1 MKNILVPTDFSKI
14 SISALEVAVEIAK
27 KANSEITV
35 LHVVEE
41 AGQDSFSIMGEWKT
55 KENWSDKL
63 FTLKLL
69 EKAKAQLEKLVLD
82 SRFSSVK
89 VNGEL
94 RLGMPFM
101 VCVPLSLNKKWI

>member
-41 AGQDSFSIMGEWKT
+41 AGQDSFFDYG
-55 KENWSDKL
+55 
-63 FTLKLL
+63 
-69 EKAKAQLEKLVLD
+69 
-82 SRFSSVK
+82 
-89 VNGEL
+89 
-94 RLGMPFM
+94 
-101 VCVPLSLNKKWI
+101 